1 MKPVTLLPLLACL
14 GLASSFAAS
23 GGSSGAPFDGKTNL
37 VCTVQQL
44 FECDSYAGCRAVGE
58 DVAFPIRHLDVDV
71 GKRTIRIEHLEA
83 DLTSPITSNEVVQGK
98 LLLQG
103 TDSGIKG
110 EAGGGGYTL
119 SINQT
124 YGNMILTVAGQDV
137 AFVGMGACIAKR

>member
-1 MKPVTLLPLLACL
+1 MSCRCAKTWHSRSVISTST
-14 GLASSFAAS
+14 SS
-23 GGSSGAPFDGKTNL
+23 
-37 VCTVQQL
+37 
-44 FECDSYAGCRAVGE
+44 
-58 DVAFPIRHLDVDV
+58 
-71 GKRTIRIEHLEA
+71 KRTIRIEHLDA
-83 DLTSPITSNEVVQGK
+83 DLTSPITTSEVVEGK

-110 EAGGGGYTL
+110 ETGGGGYTL